1 MKQMGKRPTRPHPTT
16 GKPKAPLMLALSFG
30 AGTAAASLLL
40 CLFATLLWKFPVPLT
55 FVQPMACA
63 AAGVGAMV
71 SGLVLAQSTERQ
83 RLLCGLGCGAFYA
96 ACLLAASALCG
107 GEIVSDAS
115 GAMVPAALVLG
126 GLLGGALSAVRG
138 A

>member
-1 MKQMGKRPTRPHPTT
+1 MKQMGKRPTRQHPTN
-16 GKPKAPLMLALSFG
+16 GKQKIALLLVVSLG
-30 AGTAAASLLL
+30 AGIGTAAMLL
-40 CLFATLLWKFPVPLT
+40 CLFAVLLWKFPVPLT
-55 FVQPMACA
+55 FVQPLSCA
-63 AAGVGAMV
+63 AAGAGAMV
-71 SGLVLAQSTERQ
+71 SGFVLAQSTGRQ
-83 RLLCGLGCGAFYA
+83 RLLCGFGCGMFYG

-138 A
+138 T

>member
-1 MKQMGKRPTRPHPTT
+1 MKQMGKRPARQHPTN
-16 GKPKAPLMLALSFG
+16 GKQKVPLLLALSFG
-30 AGTAAASLLL
+30 TGIGAAALLL
-40 CLFATLLWKFPVPLT
+40 CLFAVLLWKFPVPLT
-55 FVQPMACA
+55 LVQPMACA

-71 SGLVLAQSTERQ
+71 SGLVLAQSAGRQ
-83 RLLCGLGCGAFYA
+83 RLLCGLACGAFYA

-138 A
+138 T